1 MYLTVQM
8 ALDEDLLEE
17 LNDDSN
23 NKKNELADPPT
34 INRLGAE
41 EGFPLGREPE
51 GSGKD
56 KTDLQHC
63 IVKAV
68 KEAVDQSNA
77 KTKDL
82 LSSTTKLS
90 TSC

>member
-1 MYLTVQM
+1 M

-23 NKKNELADPPT
+23 NEMNELGDPLT

-41 EGFPLGREPE
+41 EGFLPEHEPE

-56 KTDLQHC
+56 ETDFQHC

-77 KTKDL
+77 KMKDL
-82 LSSTTKLS
+82 LSSTPNCP